1 MRNSNQLLFNS
12 ISELMGALDSAPVIH
27 DREDYSDE
35 RDSGSDWCDTTSYK
49 EAHDLIIAGKM
60 YDGLSGNL
68 NKYKTPGS
76 KEKNKTYNDVVG
88 YNVVVPLYLQNV
100 PTCMVNKR
108 KTINNKIVTILYD
121 CAAPGS
127 VSQNQLIKT
136 ATELMRNII
145 KLEKDGYRVNL
156 YVMCYC
162 NSSISSDHF
171 GFILKLKNDR
181 ETLNIKKLC
190 FPLISSS
197 FLRRIDFR
205 VKERLYKDWIGHGY
219 GLANSTEEELKTF
232 IYNMLKIKRYELWNY
247 KGKKFTNQ

>member
-1 MRNSNQLLFNS
+1 MKNSNQLLFNS
-12 ISELMGALDSAPVIH
+12 ISELMGALDSAPVIY
-27 DREDYSDE
+27 DRD
-35 RDSGSDWCDTTSYK
+35 DSSEKVGGSDWCDTSSYQ
-49 EAHDLIIAGKM
+49 EAHDAMIAGRL
-60 YDGLSGNL
+60 YDGLSGDL
-68 NKYKTPGS
+68 SKYATPGS

-108 KTINNKIVTILYD
+108 KTINNKIVTIIYN
-121 CAAPGS
+121 ASAPHY
-127 VSQNQLIKT
+127 VKQNQMIET

-145 KLEKDGYRVNL
+145 KLERDGYRVNL
-156 YVMCYC
+156 YVMEY
-162 NSSISSDHF
+162 NNDDNGY

-205 VKERLYKDWIGHGY
+205 VKERLYKDWIGGGY
-219 GLANSTEEELKTF
+219 GCAVCSQEELKNF
-232 IYNMLKIKRYELWNY
+232 IYKMLKIKRYEVWNY
-247 KGKKFTNQ
+247 NGKMFTNQ

>member
-27 DREDYSDE
+27 DRDNASDE
-35 RDSGSDWCDTTSYK
+35 RDKGNDWCDTSSYQ
-49 EAHDLIIAGKM
+49 EAHDYMIAGKM
-60 YDGLSGNL
+60 YEGLSGDL

-108 KTINNKIVTILYD
+108 KTINNKIVTIVYD
-121 CAAPGS
+121 AAAPHW
-127 VSQNQLIKT
+127 VEQNQMIET

-156 YVMCYC
+156 YVMDY
-162 NSSISSDHF
+162 NDNDNGY

-205 VKERLYKDWIGHGY
+205 IKERLYKDWIGGGY
-219 GLANSTEEELKTF
+219 GHAGASQKEIENF
-232 IYNMLKIKRYELWNY
+232 IYKLLKIKRYEVWNY
-247 KGKKFTNQ
+247 EGKKFNKQ